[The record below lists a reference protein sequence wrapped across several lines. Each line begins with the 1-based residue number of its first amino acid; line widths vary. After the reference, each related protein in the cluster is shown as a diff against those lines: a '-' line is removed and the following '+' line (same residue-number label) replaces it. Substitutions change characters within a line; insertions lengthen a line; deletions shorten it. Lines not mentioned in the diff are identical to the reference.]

1 MSLVDITSGSSYISA
16 TVNGTS
22 GVPYYISNGNET
34 TELLTGET
42 VHFYNLDPS
51 TEYPLTIRRDYK
63 MVKNI
68 RVKGTTQS
76 LSIAEVRA
84 WLWDGTLV
92 RNAGTATQS
101 GTNYGGIASR
111 ALDLNSNMN
120 WTGNSVTHT
129 KGGSNN
135 WWNWELTEA
144 LPITKITLWG
154 RKDCCQS
161 RIKGS
166 ILMAYDTD
174 GNIIAQR
181 TLGTTTSGQVL
192 TVQV

>member
-1 MSLVDITSGSSYISA
+1 MSLIVTNGSSYISA
-16 TVNGTS
+16 TVNGTPGITYS
-22 GVPYYISNGNET
+22 VSNGNET
-34 TELLTGET
+34 AELLTGET
-42 VHFYNLDPS
+42 VYFDNLDPS
-51 TEYPLTIRRDYK
+51 TEYPLTISREYK

-68 RVKGTTQS
+68 RVKGTTQP
-76 LSIAEVRA
+76 LSIAEVRS
-84 WLWDGTLV
+84 WLWDGTRV
-92 RNAGTATQS
+92 ENAGTATQS
-101 GTNYGGIASR
+101 STNYGGVASR
-111 ALDLNSNMN
+111 ALDLN
-120 WTGNSVTHT
+120 GNLSWSGKSVTHT

-161 RIKGS
+161 RIKGA

-174 GNIIAQR
+174 GNIIAEK

>member
-1 MSLVDITSGSSYISA
+1 MSLVVKSGSSYISA

-22 GVPYYISNGNET
+22 GITYSVSNGNET
-34 TELLTGET
+34 AELLTGET
-42 VHFYNLDPS
+42 VYFDNLDPS
-51 TEYPLTIRRDYK
+51 TEYPLTISRDYK

-101 GTNYGGIASR
+101 GTNYGGVASR
-111 ALDLNSNMN
+111 ALDLNSNTN

-154 RKDCCQS
+154 RRDCCQS
-161 RIKGS
+161 RIKGAT
-166 ILMAYDTD
+166 LMAYDTD

-181 TLGTTTSGQVL
+181 SLGTITNGQVL